1 MSTNAAEMSW
11 DDIKALFRETDRK
24 FQETERRNTGI
35 IGDRPRFIG
44 GKLRHR

>member
-24 FQETERRNTGI
+24 FQEDARATRSPLT
-35 IGDRPRFIG
+35 P
-44 GKLRHR
+44 L